1 MKNTVNKPTAVVAI
15 PELEIHGFW
24 RRSFDKLSHVH
35 RIYWILLL
43 LVLFAFVLP
52 NIPVSFWQRI
62 WTSLK
67 AQRVIVGLLA
77 IFGFLAVSLIWGVGQ
92 TIDVWMFMLLN
103 AHGKRSAWLDWL
115 MLAFTQLGN
124 FIFAMILTVVLFL
137 SGNHTLAYEL
147 VLGSMMLGLIVT
159 TMKILIHRTRP
170 YIKLENIRIIGSRA
184 SGQSFPSGHTSQA
197 FFLATLLSHY
207 FGIGMYTGA
216 LYMLAALVGL
226 TRIYV
231 GMHYPRDVLGGAMIG
246 TVWGLLG
253 VIINNRL
260 FLR

>member
-1 MKNTVNKPTAVVAI
+1 LKNTVIKPTKDVAI

-24 RRSFDKLSHVH
+24 RRTFDQLTHVH
-35 RIYWILLL
+35 RIYWIILLL
-43 LVLFAFVLP
+43 LLLALVLP
-52 NIPVSFWQRI
+52 NIPPSFWQRI

-67 AQRVIVGLLA
+67 AQRVIVSLLA
-77 IFGFLAVSLIWGVGQ
+77 IFGFLAVSLIWSTGQ
-92 TIDVWMFMLLN
+92 TIDVWIFMLLN
-103 AHGKRSAWLDWL
+103 ARGKRSAWLDWL
-115 MLAFTQLGN
+115 MLTFTQLGN
-124 FIFAMILTVVLFL
+124 FIFAMILTTVLYL

-147 VLGSMMLGLIVT
+147 VLGSMVLGLIVT

-170 YIKLENIRIIGSRA
+170 YLKLENIRIVGSRA

-207 FGIGMYTGA
+207 YGLGIYA
-216 LYMLAALVGL
+216 VSFYMLAALVGL

-231 GMHYPRDVLGGAMIG
+231 GMHYPRDVLGGAMVG

-253 VIINNRL
+253 VIINSRL
-260 FLR
+260 LIR